1 MGVPD
6 VSLGPGPF
14 SEAFLQASELVGK
27 RWTGAIIF
35 AVFHGKERF
44 ADIAATVPGL
54 SDRLLAER
62 LKELTEQGVLER
74 HVAEDAPGRPCYRLT
89 HKGLDLRDVM
99 IALHRWATEWSQA
112 APDQSPGTDPPL

>member
-1 MGVPD
+1 MPD
-6 VSLGPGPF
+6 AGLGPGPF

-62 LKELTEQGVLER
+62 LRELTEQGVLIR
-74 HVAEDAPGRPCYRLT
+74 HVAVDAPGRPSYRLT
-89 HKGLDLRDVM
+89 RKGLDLRDVM
-99 IALHRWATEWSQA
+99 IALHRWAVAWSRDGSGQG
-112 APDQSPGTDPPL
+112 PGSDDPRR